1 MDIQAKLF
9 FDLIDKDQNGML
21 SKVNQSYLAPSKL
34 ETLQT
39 EMKQFL
45 AIHHLKRTGNFPTA
59 ADQEGLED
67 VVGKIFEEK
76 VNPTVDLTSSW
87 VKFKFTNLARC
98 N

>member
-1 MDIQAKLF
+1 MTSIFVFTVKSFKISERSNEFAIEF
-9 FDLIDKDQNGML
+9 T
-21 SKVNQSYLAPSKL
+21 VN
-34 ETLQT
+34 